1 MSHVALTTY
10 RCPVCGITHSRNADV
25 LLHKRMR
32 DIKPE
37 ETFGGLRLCEEHF
50 KEGFSCLIEADPVN
64 DGYLHTGNLG
74 HVRHEA
80 AVQIFK
86 DFDISHEF
94 VFVEVGVLAGLK
106 LLAGVGGEEE

>member
-1 MSHVALTTY
+1 MNHVALTTH
-10 RCPVCGITHSRNADV
+10 RCPVCGTTHSRNADV

-37 ETFGGLRLCEEHF
+37 ETFRGLRLCEEHF

-64 DGYLHTGNLG
+64 DGYLPTGNLA

-86 DFDISHEF
+86 DFDIRHEF
-94 VFVEVGVLAGLK
+94 VFVEVGVITSLK
-106 LLAGVGGEEE
+106 LLAGVDGEEE

>member
-10 RCPVCGITHSRNADV
+10 RCPVCGVIHSRNADV

-50 KEGFSCLIEADPVN
+50 KEGFSCLIEAIPLE
-64 DGYLHTGNLG
+64 DGYQPTGNLA

-80 AVQIFK
+80 AVHIFK

-94 VFVEVGVLAGLK
+94 VFVEVGVITSLK

>member
-10 RCPVCGITHSRNADV
+10 RCPVCGVTHSRNADV

-37 ETFGGLRLCEEHF
+37 KTFGGLRLCEEHF
-50 KEGFSCLIEADPVN
+50 KEGFSCLIEAIPLE
-64 DGYLHTGNLG
+64 DGCQPTGNLA

-86 DFDISHEF
+86 NFDISHEF
-94 VFVEVGVLAGLK
+94 VFVEVGVIISLE
-106 LLAGVGGEEE
+106 LLAGVGEEE